1 MTRSPSSLG
10 LSKNPRKSTKSSK
23 SSKSSVTS
31 SSSPPRCHSPKPLRS
46 STISLHNM
54 DRDLNDVLRNFVDEL
69 CDIFVKA
76 RQDGKN
82 EAQTVDIILDYFS
95 SKNLD
100 YTQVFDW
107 LLNNTHKDKYKT
119 ILGYF
124 YDQGIATNR
133 NQRKAYCLY
142 LSAAK
147 KGYSIA
153 EDLLGD
159 CYYSGQGTT
168 RDRDMA
174 FEWYQKAADNG
185 STGSQFSLGICYAF
199 GEEGKGTDEDLDK
212 AIYWYQM
219 SAKNG
224 HEIAQRRVQSLLNL
238 MSRKPHVE
246 DTLSKGVDM
255 GMCFI

>member
-10 LSKNPRKSTKSSK
+10 LSKTPRKSTK

-31 SSSPPRCHSPKPLRS
+31 SSSPPRCHSPKPSRS
-46 STISLHNM
+46 STISLHNLNYI

-69 CDIFVKA
+69 CDNFIKA

-82 EAQTVDIILDYFS
+82 EAQSVDIILDYFS
-95 SKNLD
+95 SKCLD
-100 YTQVFDW
+100 SVQIFDW

-119 ILGYF
+119 LLGYF

-199 GEEGKGTDEDLDK
+199 GE
-212 AIYWYQM
+212 
-219 SAKNG
+219 
-224 HEIAQRRVQSLLNL
+224 
-238 MSRKPHVE
+238 
-246 DTLSKGVDM
+246 
-255 GMCFI
+255 